1 MIPIEIILD
10 SQGLENA
17 LISVLSD
24 KLLITENNSFL
35 T

>member
-24 KLLITENNSFL
+24 ELLIKNRK
-35 T
+35 